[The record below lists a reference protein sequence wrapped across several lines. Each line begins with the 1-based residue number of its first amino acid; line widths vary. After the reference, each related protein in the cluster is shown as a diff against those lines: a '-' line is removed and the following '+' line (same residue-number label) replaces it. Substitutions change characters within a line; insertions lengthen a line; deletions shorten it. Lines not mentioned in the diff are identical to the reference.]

1 MMFWDISAMIVA
13 AFLFAGLAMPIKIF
27 YKKTPKWFIPFMA
40 GLGMMSY
47 QVFSEYTWFD
57 NTKSKLPE
65 GSVVV
70 ASVPTTTWFR
80 PWSYIKPQIFQFV
93 VLDTANVTAIDEKT
107 KQAQVYF
114 FERQLPAQKLD
125 VLFDCQKDVQTYV
138 VNNDLSRLNWEK
150 LAYTDYALKLICK

>member
-13 AFLFAGLAMPIKIF
+13 GFLFAGLAMPIKMF
-27 YKKTPKWFIPFMA
+27 YKKTPKWFIPIMA

-47 QVFSEYTWFD
+47 QVYSEYSWFAD
-57 NTKSKLPE
+57 TSAKLPD
-65 GSVVV
+65 GSQVV
-70 ASVPTTTWFR
+70 ATVPSSTWFR

-93 VLDTANVTAIDEKT
+93 VLDTANVVAIDETT

-114 FERQLPAQKLD
+114 FERRLPAQKLD
-125 VLFDCQKDVQTYV
+125 VLFDCQKGEQTYV

-150 LAYTDYALKLICK
+150 LPYTDKALALVCQ